1 MSIHCHCTFPNY
13 LSVVNSEQRV
23 SNTHPAIF
31 ELTVAA
37 EESNPHTQDNCNYH
51 NHHHC
56 YQSSA
61 NEVEEE
67 EYSVIPDDYFERERI
82 AAYGSCSLSPPCGL
96 YVTGA
101 YEVNPCED
109 REV

>member
-1 MSIHCHCTFPNY
+1 MSVHCHCIFSY
-13 LSVVNSEQRV
+13 CLSIVNSKQRV
-23 SNTHPAIF
+23 RNTHPAIF
-31 ELTVAA
+31 ELTTTAN
-37 EESNPHTQDNCNYH
+37 ESDSHTQDNCNHHTHYH
-51 NHHHC
+51 CH
-56 YQSSA
+56 QSSA
-61 NEVEEE
+61 NKVEE
-67 EYSVIPDDYFERERI
+67 EYSVIPEDYFERERI

>member
-1 MSIHCHCTFPNY
+1 MSIHSHCTFPNC

-23 SNTHPAIF
+23 SNTRPAIF

-37 EESNPHTQDNCNYH
+37 EESNPRTQDNCN
-51 NHHHC
+51 HHTHHRC
-56 YQSSA
+56 HQSSA

-67 EYSVIPDDYFERERI
+67 EYSFIPDDYFERERV
-82 AAYGSCSLSPPCGL
+82 AAHSSCSLSPTCGL

-101 YEVNPCED
+101 HEVNPSED
-109 REV
+109 GEV